1 MEIVGFLTKLDLI
14 DHGEA
19 KKVVILLNLTAHISI
34 KILLRYLIEYNLIYF
49 HVRQGNLFYWMR
61 NSIRT
66 DLKT

>member
-34 KILLRYLIEYNLIYF
+34 KILLRYLMKYNLIYF